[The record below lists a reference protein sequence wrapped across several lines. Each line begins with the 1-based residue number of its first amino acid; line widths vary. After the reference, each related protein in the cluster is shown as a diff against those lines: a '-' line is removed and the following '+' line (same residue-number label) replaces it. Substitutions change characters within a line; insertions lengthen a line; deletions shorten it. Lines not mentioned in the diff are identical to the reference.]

1 MSSRS
6 RARQWSRAAL
16 ALGALFASLPVAA
29 RLLMGSW
36 GFPEAAE
43 LACLCLALGVYLH
56 IVSGRRLRTLRD
68 DAAALEKALQLA
80 AEGQESDAI
89 AVLTGAIRLSPRL
102 WQAYQ
107 YRGQLYLR
115 QRATW
120 DQACDD
126 LSQAIRLA
134 PEEPHLYT
142 LRGHLHGLRGEEA
155 AAQQDYEAAAALR
168 ETRAGA

>member
-1 MSSRS
+1 M
-6 RARQWSRAAL
+6 

-43 LACLCLALGVYLH
+43 LACLCVALGAYLH
-56 IVSGRRLRTLRD
+56 LAGRRRLRTLRD
-68 DAAALEKALQLA
+68 DAAALEKALRLA
-80 AEGQESDAI
+80 AEGQVSGAI
-89 AVLTGAIRLSPRL
+89 AILTETIRLSPRL

-115 QRATW
+115 QHATW
-120 DQACDD
+120 DQADED

-134 PEEPHLYT
+134 PEEPHLYM